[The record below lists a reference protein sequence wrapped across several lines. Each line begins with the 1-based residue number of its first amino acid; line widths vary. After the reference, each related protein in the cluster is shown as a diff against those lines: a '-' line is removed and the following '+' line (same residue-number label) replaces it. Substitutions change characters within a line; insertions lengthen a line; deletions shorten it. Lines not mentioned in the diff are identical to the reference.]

1 MHYRQCEVNHSTGGV
16 MLKSRLVGILLV
28 LGLTA
33 LGGRLEAQR
42 SCTGPYGCSMTMS
55 VGTNVLTTRIP
66 SGARMLVRTDPTS
79 TSLQVVTAANTGWA
93 LSIDRRGGSDAQTIQ
108 RAGRI
113 GGTMASL
120 PQALGRVIV
129 ATLVAS

>member
-1 MHYRQCEVNHSTGGV
+1 
-16 MLKSRLVGILLV
+16 MLKPRLVGILLV

-55 VGTNVLTTRIP
+55 VGVNVLTTQIP
-66 SGARMLVRTDPTS
+66 SGARMLIRTDPTS

-93 LSIDRRGGSDAQTIQ
+93 LSVDGRGGSDTRTIH

-120 PQALGRVIV
+120 PQALGRVVV

>member
-1 MHYRQCEVNHSTGGV
+1 
-16 MLKSRLVGILLV
+16 MLKSQLVGILLV
-28 LGLTA
+28 LGLTG

-42 SCTGPYGCSMTMS
+42 SCTGPDGCSMTMS
-55 VGTNVLTTRIP
+55 VGANVLTTHIA
-66 SGARMLVRTDPTS
+66 SAARMVIRADPTA

-93 LSIDRRGGSDAQTIQ
+93 LSIGGRGGPGAQIIR
-108 RAGRI
+108 RAGRV

-120 PQALGRVIV
+120 PQAHGRVVV